1 MEGACC
7 QASIRP
13 PCTLRPAHGQPRL
26 GPRRDLDVAL
36 PRPHCGPDALGTR
49 LCVET
54 LFTGVVAVKRGH
66 WAWGLASRGQALG
79 RRHRDTDMHRGTA
92 TRGHGEH
99 MPSALPAQ
107 EGGRGGSHRP
117 HPGPGSRAPASETG
131 HREHLRHVV
140 MVGPGRSQALRAA
153 GAPAATPSPGL
164 TTPIEP
170 DPAAWDGG
178 LCAPSGLLLS
188 SRLGRGPCSQGLRM
202 RVLPPGTVTA
212 TASTAAAP
220 VAPRA
225 GARGREGQWP
235 PGCRGLRH

>member
-7 QASIRP
+7 PASIRP

-66 WAWGLASRGQALG
+66 WAWGLARPGPWTQTSGH
-79 RRHRDTDMHRGTA
+79 RHAQRDGHAG
-92 TRGHGEH
+92 TRGAHAIRTPRPGGGPRGE
-99 MPSALPAQ
+99 PP
-107 EGGRGGSHRP
+107 P
-117 HPGPGSRAPASETG
+117 TPGSRAPASGTG

-170 DPAAWDGG
+170 DPVVWDGG

-212 TASTAAAP
+212 TASTVAAP

-235 PGCRGLRH
+235 PGCRGLRR